1 MTVSQHSGFAGASLA
16 LTLEI
21 HEGARLFVW
30 DGPGDYLELVSPLPP
45 RSRVIKGLD
54 SNTDFVHVFVRA
66 RVSLE
71 RSLRTLRA
79 TLRREAI
86 IWVSW
91 PKENSRIRTDVTE
104 EIVRATARQL
114 GFADHRICAVGE
126 VWSAVRLE
134 RVG

>member
-66 RVSLE
+66 
-71 RSLRTLRA
+71 
-79 TLRREAI
+79 
-86 IWVSW
+86 
-91 PKENSRIRTDVTE
+91 
-104 EIVRATARQL
+104 TARQL